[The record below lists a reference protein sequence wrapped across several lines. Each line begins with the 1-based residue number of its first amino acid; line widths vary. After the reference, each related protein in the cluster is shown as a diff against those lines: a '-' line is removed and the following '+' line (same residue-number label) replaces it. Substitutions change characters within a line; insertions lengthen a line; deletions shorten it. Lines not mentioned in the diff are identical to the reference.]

1 MSVFAGKRI
10 LILEDEPLVAMVL
23 EDVLEDLG
31 CVVVGPAFN
40 LREAEVLVCEAPI
53 DGAILDVNLGD
64 CTSDPVAALLQT
76 RGVRFVVA
84 SGYDDADPL
93 PGACA
98 TLRKPYRPAD
108 VKTALAE
115 LFPNCGASSRD
126 DRGEDIGGEDDQMD
140 STLEDSRPS
149 GSEG

>member
-1 MSVFAGKRI
+1 MSVFDGKRI
-10 LILEDEPLVAMVL
+10 LVVEDEPLVAMVL
-23 EDVLEDLG
+23 EDALEDLG

-40 LREAEVLVCEAPI
+40 LREAEVLVREAPV

-64 CTSDPVAALLQT
+64 CTSDPIAARLQAQC
-76 RGVRFVVA
+76 VPFVVA
-84 SGYDDADPL
+84 SGYDDRDPL

-115 LFPNCGASSRD
+115 LFPNCGTSSLD
-126 DRGEDIGGEDDQMD
+126 SAPEDP
-140 STLEDSRPS
+140 RPS
-149 GSEG
+149 ASER